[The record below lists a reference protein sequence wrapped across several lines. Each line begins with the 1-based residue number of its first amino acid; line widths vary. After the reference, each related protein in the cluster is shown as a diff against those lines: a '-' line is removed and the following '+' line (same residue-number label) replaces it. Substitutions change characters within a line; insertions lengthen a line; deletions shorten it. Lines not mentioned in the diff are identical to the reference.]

1 MIKPLRTTPAG
12 ATLAAT
18 VLLSLAASLT
28 ACATTQPPPADLAV
42 ARASIA
48 QAESAGAA
56 DYASSDLVLARHK
69 LDEADADVKNNKMP
83 EAQRLASEA
92 VVDADVAGR
101 KARTAKAERA
111 AIEIQRSNAMLSDE
125 MSRPA
130 NQ

>member
-1 MIKPLRTTPAG
+1 MINPLRTKPAVT
-12 ATLAAT
+12 TLAAT
-18 VLLSLAASLT
+18 VLLTLA

-69 LDEADADVKNNKMP
+69 LDEADADVKDNKMV

-101 KARTAKAERA
+101 KARAAKAERA

-125 MSRPA
+125 MSSRPT

>member
-1 MIKPLRTTPAG
+1 MINPLCTTPAG
-12 ATLAAT
+12 ATLAVT
-18 VLLSLAASLT
+18 VLLSLA

-69 LDEADADVKNNKMP
+69 LDEADAAVKNNKTV

-101 KARTAKAERA
+101 KARAAKAERA

-125 MSRPA
+125 MSSRPA